1 MRPFLKWP
9 GNKYRIIE
17 AIKGRLPVGKRLV
30 EPFVGSGAVFLN
42 TDYERYLLNDN
53 NPDLITLY
61 KILKKEGEPFIQY
74 CQTFFTPENN
84 FSDKYYELR
93 ALFNRTDDSRLKS
106 ALLIYLNRH
115 GYNGLVRY
123 NLQHELNVPFGDYKR
138 PYFPYQEL
146 LFFLKK
152 TGKAVFTCND
162 FLQTMAEAR
171 PGDVLYCDP
180 PYVPLSTTSNF
191 TTYSAGGFYL
201 DRQKD
206 LARMAEE
213 LSGRGIP
220 VLISNH
226 DTEFT
231 NRVYQN
237 ADIQRLQVQRFIS
250 CDGKNRKKVGEILAL
265 FAPWEKSYLGY

>member
-1 MRPFLKWP
+1 
-9 GNKYRIIE
+9 
-17 AIKGRLPVGKRLV
+17 
-30 EPFVGSGAVFLN
+30 
-42 TDYERYLLNDN
+42 
-53 NPDLITLY
+53 
-61 KILKKEGEPFIQY
+61 
-74 CQTFFTPENN
+74 
-84 FSDKYYELR
+84 
-93 ALFNRTDDSRLKS
+93 
-106 ALLIYLNRH
+106 
-115 GYNGLVRY
+115 VRY

-152 TGKAVFTCND
+152 AGKAVFTCND